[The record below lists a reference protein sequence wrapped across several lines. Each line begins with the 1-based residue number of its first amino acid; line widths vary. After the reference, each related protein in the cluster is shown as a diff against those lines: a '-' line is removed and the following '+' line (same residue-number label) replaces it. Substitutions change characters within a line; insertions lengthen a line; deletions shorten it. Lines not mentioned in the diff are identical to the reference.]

1 MPTPNE
7 KTVLRIAQNVKKV
20 NEFVISRRMEIASF
34 YASNLLNTLTVKGY
48 LEKVPQ
54 GKSGIYRLT
63 PKGRQALTEVCLLK
77 WVGDKEREVLK
88 VVSRFKRAS
97 TNVISRKLH
106 ISNDYALL
114 MLKSLIGLNLRTA
127 YLKRVGHYLYELTPL
142 GEKLIAKKTS

>member
-7 KTVLRIAQNVKKV
+7 KTVLRIAQEVKKV
-20 NEFVISRRMEIASF
+20 NKFVISRRMEIASF

-63 PKGRQALTEVCLLK
+63 PKGRKALTEVCLLK

-127 YLKRVGHYLYELTPL
+127 YLKRVGPYLYELTPL